1 MIHQVIHALPN
12 QNEDFSGDYCLRSVF
27 QTKVAFLEV
36 SNVTKNSKRVCEMV
50 NVDAVPKSYVVCI
63 ADQII
68 EFVYVKWAVDYFG
81 NES

>member
-1 MIHQVIHALPN
+1 
-12 QNEDFSGDYCLRSVF
+12 
-27 QTKVAFLEV
+27 
-36 SNVTKNSKRVCEMV
+36 MV

-63 ADQII
+63 ADQVI